1 MFWRSLLMLFV
12 LSDIEG
18 LSSELSLGRTTC
30 LPHIDHGRFKMRTRQ
45 RGKLF
50 KFQCFPTYRLVGSRY
65 VTCRDDSWDA
75 PLPVCVR
82 SGCPVIPPINNG
94 LKMPSHN
101 GAWVVF
107 FCYPGHQLVGSPTV
121 YCDGRRWN
129 SSIPECV
136 DTNDASQ
143 LSCDFEDPNLCGWT
157 QDELHDFDWK
167 RLNKKTPSAFLFTGP
182 PYDHTYGGSRN
193 VSGYYMYIESTSRL
207 ENDTARLISP
217 LYRSQLTKNGCFNF
231 YYHMFGKTTGG
242 LRVYQKPSTV
252 PMESLHEMNDDG
264 GQKYL
269 LFEKWGN
276 QGDVWYSGFSA
287 LEDSD
292 EDFQIVIEGIRG
304 KSFTSDIAID
314 DVAILQGENCTAA
327 SEMATTPAYTMPDSC
342 SGRCDLPAT
351 PSRSDLECGCAAVC
365 VINES
370 CCPDF
375 FDLCVFE
382 VTPSDA
388 ELPQTQKL
396 VLTTEK
402 SPTLT
407 TTTKP
412 TVPTSPPTTT
422 VKIIMT
428 AQTTIKT
435 TTIEPATSTTTLK
448 PTSAKPTTPIPIPT
462 TRLIPTT
469 KKVPPLTTKKVVTK
483 LVDKPISSK
492 PTTPKEKYTTTTKR
506 STDVNL
512 DKGTVSTFKGST
524 KSSTEQKKADKES
537 SAKTMPL
544 AKGAHKSNSSGL
556 KTTSIVITGLLL
568 CMGAVL
574 LVLWSRGA
582 RGRTVIARL
591 QGRARN
597 DPEVQY
603 LHTADDD

>member
-18 LSSELSLGRTTC
+18 LSSELGLGRPTC
-30 LPHIDHGRFKMRTRQ
+30 LPHIDHGRYKVRIRQ

-75 PLPVCVR
+75 PLPVCVK
-82 SGCPVIPPINNG
+82 SGCPVIPPITNG

-107 FCYPGHQLVGSPTV
+107 FCYPGHQLVGSPAV
-121 YCDGRRWN
+121 YCDGRQWN
-129 SSIPECV
+129 GSIPACV
-136 DTNDASQ
+136 DSTEASP

-157 QDELHDFDWK
+157 QDELHDFDWR

-182 PYDHTYGGSRN
+182 PYDHTYGGVRN

-217 LYRSQLTKNGCFNF
+217 LYRSHLTKNGCFNF

-276 QGDVWYSGFSA
+276 QGDVWYSGYSP

-292 EDFQIVIEGIRG
+292 DDFQIVIEGIRG

-327 SEMATTPAYTMPDSC
+327 SEMATTPANTMPDSC
-342 SGRCDLPAT
+342 AGRCDLPAT
-351 PSRSDLECGCAAVC
+351 PSRSDLECGCTAVC

-375 FDLCVFE
+375 FDVCVFE
-382 VTPSDA
+382 VTPSAA

-396 VLTTEK
+396 VLTTDK
-402 SPTLT
+402 SSPPPPTM
-407 TTTKP
+407 TKP

-422 VKIIMT
+422 IKITTT

-435 TTIEPATSTTTLK
+435 TTI
-448 PTSAKPTTPIPIPT
+448 KPTTAPT
-462 TRLIPTT
+462 TPKPTTSKRTTPAPVPTTKLIPTT
-469 KKVPPLTTKKVVTK
+469 KKIPPPTTKKVYTK
-483 LVDKPISSK
+483 PVDK
-492 PTTPKEKYTTTTKR
+492 PTTPKPTTPKARYTSTKR
-506 STDVNL
+506 STVGSL
-512 DKGTVSTFKGST
+512 DMDTVQPIKGPT
-524 KSSTEQKKADKES
+524 KSNPDQKKADKENS
-537 SAKTMPL
+537 GKTMLL
-544 AKGAHKSNSSGL
+544 AKEDQKTTSSGL
-556 KTTSIVITGLLL
+556 KTKI
-568 CMGAVL
+568 
-574 LVLWSRGA
+574 
-582 RGRTVIARL
+582 
-591 QGRARN
+591 
-597 DPEVQY
+597 
-603 LHTADDD
+603 